1 MVVNLA
7 WRLFKHE
14 ARRGELTIILFAII
28 LSVASVLSLSLF
40 SERLQSALVERSS
53 QFIAADSQLRS
64 RKPISEEWLSQA
76 QAQGLATARQVS
88 TRSMAF
94 GETQMSLV
102 DLRAVSDTYPLK
114 GEIKVTDEPF
124 GTPAPTSS
132 TPAPGEIWIDSRLF
146 QLLDVQLESTV
157 YIGDGEFTVKR
168 VLTEIPDQGFSI
180 FNTDPMV
187 LMSLSDLPATNIT
200 GPGSRVSYKA
210 YYTGDND
217 IIEDYYE
224 WLRPQLDEELHRW
237 EDVGDDE
244 SAIGRSV
251 ARAERYFLLASLLAI
266 VLAAVAIAVA
276 AQRYSQRHFDPVAI
290 FKTLGATKQMIRQV
304 YVLQIMFITLLGIA
318 IGIIAGVI
326 IQQIVVTALAG
337 QVDVSL
343 DVWHWRPVF
352 IAVLTGSICAVLFS
366 LYPLLRLFSVPPLR
380 VLRRDMGAG
389 LSSKGLQFG
398 ASGGAIFLLMWIY
411 SRDFEISAIL
421 FGSGALL
428 VVALLFVTFGLIAL
442 GRRLGQGAMGSWQLA
457 WARIRR
463 RAMDNSVQLI
473 SFSITI
479 MLLLV
484 VLVMRNDM
492 VAQWR
497 AQLPEN
503 TPNYF
508 MSNIT
513 EAQKGGLEQHFADN
527 QVLIDEFYPVV
538 RGRFVAVNDERV
550 STEVTKEDDPEQSE
564 GRRGLGREANLTW
577 SNTLQTENRIVA
589 GQWHGDW
596 QSPGTDNADGNED
609 GNVLYPV
616 SVESGVA
623 ERLNIEMDDTLTFNV
638 GSEIVQTRVSSIREV
653 NWQTMQPNFFFVLHP
668 AAMQDFN
675 ATYITSFHLDAQRKS
690 EITALMLPF
699 ASVTLFDVDAR
710 INQLREI
717 IEQVSLAVEFILVLV
732 LIAGSLV
739 LFAQVQASM
748 DERQQELAILRTL
761 GARGR
766 LIRFSVINEFLIIGT
781 VAGLMAAMA
790 NEFSLFLL
798 QWRVFDMEA
807 SMHWEY
813 WLIAPTAGALVVGV
827 LGAVGCYRLLRL
839 NTGQLLRKM
848 V

>member
-1 MVVNLA
+1 MVANLA

-28 LSVASVLSLSLF
+28 LSVAAVLSLSLF
-40 SERLQSALVERSS
+40 SERLQGALVERSS
-53 QFIAADSQLRS
+53 QFIAADSQLGS
-64 RKPISEEWLSQA
+64 RKPINEAWIAEA
-76 QAQGLATARQVS
+76 ETEGLATAEQVS

-94 GETQMSLV
+94 GEQQMSLV
-102 DLRAVSDTYPLK
+102 DLRAVSAQYPLK
-114 GEIKVTDEPF
+114 GEIQVTDKPF
-124 GTPAPTSS
+124 GSPVATDKTPQS
-132 TPAPGEIWIDSRLF
+132 GEIWLDSRLF
-146 QLLDVQLESTV
+146 QLLDVKLGDTV
-157 YIGDGEFTVKR
+157 YIGDSEFEVAR
-168 VLTEIPDQGFSI
+168 VLSEIPDQGFSV

-187 LMSLSDLPATNIT
+187 LIALEDLAKTNIT
-200 GPGSRVSYKA
+200 GPGSRVTYKA
-210 YYTGDND
+210 YFAGEDSL
-217 IIEDYYE
+217 IEQYYD
-224 WLRPQLDEELHRW
+224 WLRPQLDDELHRW
-237 EDVGDDE
+237 QRVGDDE
-244 SAIGRSV
+244 SAIGRSI

-276 AQRYSQRHFDPVAI
+276 AQRYSQRHYDPVAI
-290 FKTLGATKQMIRQV
+290 FKTLGATKQMIRNV
-304 YVLQIMFITLLGIA
+304 YVLQILFITVLGIV

-326 IQQIVVTALAG
+326 IQQVVVTALAG

-389 LSSKGLQFG
+389 LSSRGLQFG
-398 ASGGAIFLLMWIY
+398 ASGGAIFLLMWVY
-411 SRDFEISAIL
+411 SRDLEISAIL
-421 FGSGALL
+421 FGSGVLL
-428 VVALLFVTFGLIAL
+428 VVALLGVTYGLIAL

-473 SFSITI
+473 SFSVTI

-492 VAQWR
+492 IAQWR
-497 AQLPEN
+497 AQLPQD

-513 EAQKGGLEQHFADN
+513 ESQKTVLAEHFEAN
-527 QVLIDEFYPVV
+527 QVTLDEFYPVV
-538 RGRFVAVNDERV
+538 RGRFVAVNDERIK
-550 STEVTKEDDPEQSE
+550 TEVTKEEDGQETE
-564 GRRGLGREANLTW
+564 GRQGLGREANLSW
-577 SNTLQTENRIVA
+577 SLRLQHENRIVQ
-589 GQWHGDW
+589 GQWHDDW
-596 QSPGTDNADGNED
+596 QADANDVTED
-609 GNVLYPV
+609 SRPIYPV
-616 SVESGVA
+616 SVEEGVA
-623 ERLNIEMDDTLTFNV
+623 GRLRINLDDLLTFNI
-638 GSEIVQTRVSSIREV
+638 GSEIVTTRVTSIREV

-668 AAMQDFN
+668 AAMQNFA
-675 ATYITSFHLDAQRKS
+675 ATYITSFHLDASRKAD
-690 EITALMLPF
+690 ITALMQPF
-699 ASVTLFDVDAR
+699 AAVTLFDVDAR
-710 INQLREI
+710 INQVREI
-717 IEQVSLAVEFILVLV
+717 IDQVSLAVEFILVLV

-761 GARGR
+761 GAKGR

-790 NEFSLFLL
+790 NEVSLYLL
-798 QWRVFDMEA
+798 QSRIFDMQA
-807 SMHWEY
+807 SMHWDY
-813 WLIAPTAGALVVGV
+813 WIIAPLVGAMVVGILGAL
-827 LGAVGCYRLLRL
+827 GCYRLLRL